1 METQASP
8 VAIQR
13 TIWDGRI
20 PLEIVLAPSESRTYD
35 KTDPY
40 LVCVVEISQIDSS
53 AVLTDAL

>member
-13 TIWDGRI
+13 SIWDGRI

-40 LVCVVEISQIDSS
+40 LVCVV
-53 AVLTDAL
+53 ALSRMGSLEPC